1 MEGFLNMSLGGEVKV
16 TKNDNLEKVFEKLP
30 NFNCNSTFNHIPVY
44 FVNSINEVKRV
55 MKKRNFKR
63 ISSLLN

>member
-1 MEGFLNMSLGGEVKV
+1 MKV

-44 FVNSINEVKRV
+44 FVNSINEVKKGDE
-55 MKKRNFKR
+55 KKETSREYH
-63 ISSLLN
+63 LC